1 MRVVVTGA
9 SGLVG
14 SALLPMLEAAGHQ
27 PVPLLRGTAWDPER
41 GVLDASAIQGA
52 QAIVHLAGENIAA
65 GRWTEERKR
74 RIRDS
79 RVNGT
84 SAIARAAAALPEKPA
99 VFVSA
104 SAIGY
109 YGDCGD
115 ELQTEHSSAGRGFLA
130 CLCKEWEAATG
141 PAAEAGIRTVRLRF
155 GVILSG
161 RGGALAKMLPAFR
174 TGLGGPVGSGSQ
186 YMSWIALEDAAAVIV
201 HAIANDTLEGPV
213 NAVSPN
219 PVRNAEFA
227 HALGHALGRPAV
239 VAVPAIA
246 LKLAF
251 GDMAK
256 EVLLASQRVEPR
268 QLLASRF
275 PFRCARLED
284 ALHAALRQQ
293 PASR

>member
-1 MRVVVTGA
+1 MKVVVTGA
-9 SGLVG
+9 SGLIG
-14 SALLPMLEAAGHQ
+14 SALIPMLEAAGHE
-27 PVPLLRGTAWDPER
+27 PVPLRRGPAWDPER
-41 GVLDASAIQGA
+41 GLLEASVLDGA
-52 QAIVHLAGENIAA
+52 DAVVHFAGENVAG
-65 GRWTEERKR
+65 GRWTAEQKR

-84 SAIARAAAALPEKPA
+84 LAIARAAAALPRTPA

-115 ELQTEHSSAGRGFLA
+115 ELQTEHSSPGKGFLA
-130 CLCKEWEAATG
+130 GVCKEWEAATA

-155 GVILSG
+155 GVVLSAH
-161 RGGALAKMLPAFR
+161 GGALARMLPPFR
-174 TGLGGPVGSGSQ
+174 MGLGGPVGSGRQ
-186 YMSWIALEDAAAVIV
+186 YVSWITLEDAAAAALHVIL
-201 HAIANDTLEGPV
+201 NSGLDGPV
-213 NAVSPN
+213 NVVSPN
-219 PVRNAEFA
+219 PVTNAEFA

-239 VAVPAIA
+239 MPVPAIA

-251 GDMAK
+251 GEMAK

-275 PFRCARLED
+275 PFRWARLED
-284 ALHAALRQQ
+284 ALRAVLQH
-293 PASR
+293 S

>member
-1 MRVVVTGA
+1 MKVVVTGA
-9 SGLVG
+9 RGFIG
-14 SALLPMLEAAGHQ
+14 AALLPMLEASGHE
-27 PVPLLRGTAWDPER
+27 PVALPRGPAWDPER
-41 GVLDASAIQGA
+41 GVLGAGAISGA
-52 QAIVHLAGENIAA
+52 QAIVHLAGENVAA
-65 GRWTEERKR
+65 GRWTAERKR
-74 RIRDS
+74 RILDS

-84 SAIARAAAALPEKPA
+84 SALARAAATLPDKPA

-115 ELQTEHSSAGRGFLA
+115 ELQTEHSSPGKGFLA
-130 CLCKEWEAATG
+130 CVCKQWEAATG
-141 PAAEAGIRTVRLRF
+141 AAAEAGIRTVRLRF
-155 GVILSG
+155 GVVLSA

-174 TGLGGPVGSGSQ
+174 LGLGGPVGSGRQ
-186 YMSWIALEDAAAVIV
+186 YVSWIALEDAAAVIV
-201 HAIANDTLEGPV
+201 HAIANEGLDGAV

-239 VAVPAIA
+239 VPVPAIA

-268 QLLASRF
+268 RLLASRF

-284 ALHAALRQQ
+284 ALRAALQQ
-293 PASR
+293 R